1 LSDEPKGS
9 LTLTT
14 AAPDAEDS
22 LGHQLNVEHT
32 EYLKKLLDQWGDSN
46 PRTFSAED
54 APARLIQELT
64 GNSYKSNM
72 LGFPLHIAGKTFG
85 MLGILL
91 SPKHELGREER
102 DVIQQFTN
110 VAALCL
116 QNSQLFEAQARQT
129 RELQHED
136 ELRRSFLSYV
146 TMSFA
151 LPWLH

>member
-1 LSDEPKGS
+1 
-9 LTLTT
+9 
-14 AAPDAEDS
+14 
-22 LGHQLNVEHT
+22 
-32 EYLKKLLDQWGDSN
+32 
-46 PRTFSAED
+46 
-54 APARLIQELT
+54 
-64 GNSYKSNM
+64 M

-136 ELRRSFLSYV
+136 ELRRCFLSYV
-146 TMSFA
+146 THELRTPLASLKASFELIQESEKSETWMS
-151 LPWLH
+151 LTSDC